1 MQIFDPPQRWKVP
14 GLAVVALGVALAAP
28 ARAQIDLT
36 EVELSV
42 AIQRVNAAGALPEAT
57 FLARLV
63 VRATDVARAS
73 ITPPGGV
80 PLALPETAPDEFT
93 LEQSFPNEAALDAA
107 LPDGDYLLDLDTGAE
122 TAILPYAR
130 PAVPSPAIFSPLQG
144 AVVPTGTVEI
154 RFVPCAL
161 CVQSGD
167 STLAVL
173 EQGAVVLASATLA
186 ANVAVWTPADAS
198 GPLVLPPSSSFT
210 ARVTHTASRTSTLSA
225 DPSDAFTFEV
235 VHSEADEIAFSTGF
249 PAPQADLCIVVND
262 AAGLDPE
269 GRCALHEDLN
279 DAIFD
284 TGGSF
289 VTTAAGVPVTYGFS
303 VSPRGRLSGIA
314 DLDLDRDGT
323 FETHV
328 PVAGRLSGED
338 GRLRQSVRIA
348 VKSSA
353 PAPDARLK
361 LKIQEQTDT
370 VAFLTTRVQTTKGR
384 LLGARVAETSSITEA
399 IDDAPR
405 GWRLDFDVSG
415 ASGEIT
421 DAQLVLSS
429 GRTIPLFGR
438 HRFLFDVNR
447 TNVRLRSGGAD
458 RGVDVAID
466 TLALDAGGSIVRG
479 VLRYRALGQSG
490 TLRFR

>member
-1 MQIFDPPQRWKVP
+1 MQLPALPPRWKVA
-14 GLAVVALGVALAAP
+14 GLAVVALGAALPAAS
-28 ARAQIDLT
+28 RAQIDLS

-42 AIQRVNAAGALPEAT
+42 AIQRVNAAGTLPEAT

-63 VRATDVARAS
+63 VRAADVARAS
-73 ITPPGGV
+73 ITPPGGL
-80 PLALPETAPDEFT
+80 PLALTETAPDEFT
-93 LEQSFPNEAALDAA
+93 LEQDFPTEAALDAA
-107 LPDGDYLLDLDTGAE
+107 LPEGDYLLDLDAGAE

-130 PAVPSPAIFSPLQG
+130 PAVPSPAISSPLQG
-144 AVVPTGTVEI
+144 SVVPTGTVEI
-154 RFVPCAL
+154 RFVPCAT
-161 CVQSGD
+161 CGQSGD
-167 STLAVL
+167 STVAVL
-173 EQGAVVLASATLA
+173 EQAGVVLASATLA
-186 ANVAVWTPADAS
+186 TNVAVWTPADAT
-198 GPLVLPPSSSFT
+198 GPIVLPPTSSFT
-210 ARVTHTASRTSTLSA
+210 ARVTHRAVRSATLSA
-225 DPSDAFTFEV
+225 DPTDAFSFEIV
-235 VHSEADEIAFSTGF
+235 LSEADEIGFSTGF

-262 AAGLDPE
+262 PAGLDPQ

-279 DAIFD
+279 DALFD

-289 VTTAAGVPVTYGFS
+289 ATTAAGVPVTYGFS

-314 DLDLDRDGT
+314 DLDLDGDGRL
-323 FETHV
+323 ETHV
-328 PVAGRLSGED
+328 PVGGRLSGED
-338 GRLRQSVRIA
+338 GRLRQNVRIA

-361 LKIQEQTDT
+361 LKIQEQADT
-370 VAFLTTRVQTTKGR
+370 LAFVTTRRQTTRGR
-384 LLGARVAETSSITEA
+384 LLGAGVAETTSITEA

-405 GWRLDFDVSG
+405 GWRLDFDLSG
-415 ASGEIT
+415 AQGEIT
-421 DAQLVLSS
+421 DAQLVLSN

-447 TNVRLRSGGAD
+447 TNVRLKSGGAD